1 MPNSDELVSVIM
13 PAFNSADTIIKSIES
28 VVEQTYKT
36 IELVIIDD
44 GSQDN
49 TRFLVNEFLSD
60 KNIEIEIKLIDNH
73 YKKGARGARQSGIDY
88 ANGRYIAFL
97 DSDDTWLPN
106 KIDVQISFMKS
117 KNVGFCFSNYYMKK
131 HNQQK
136 EFIARD
142 VVDFNGLTKTC
153 DIGCLTVILDR
164 NKIKDIIIPD
174 TPKED
179 YALWLNI
186 LKNNNIVAYNVCE
199 FLANYNVQT
208 SSLSSDKIKEIEKQ
222 YIVLRK
228 VAQLSCIR
236 SIFNVFIYAFHG
248 FIKHKFK

>member
-153 DIGCLTVILDR
+153 DIGCLTVILD
-164 NKIKDIIIPD
+164 KQSIDDIIVPD

-179 YALWLNI
+179 YALWLSI
-186 LKNNNIVAYNVCE
+186 LKNSDLKAYNVGQV
-199 FLANYNVQT
+199 LAVYNVQD
-208 SSLSSDKIKEIEKQ
+208 SSLSSNKFKEVYKQ
-222 YIVLRK
+222 FFVLRK
-228 VAQLSCIR
+228 VANLSLLNAMYKVTHYV
-236 SIFNVFIYAFHG
+236 FNG
-248 FIKHKFK
+248 LIKHKL